1 MTNYFLTPTFFSKI
15 SLPDSKKETMPANAP
30 HSLFIFYKWTRRG
43 LNPRPNKEAI
53 CFLHAYLR
61 LDFRAP
67 TRPKPPIGTL
77 SLKTSSCTQGRAKLF
92 PIYLHHRIKTL
103 RKNSSWV
110 MSRSNTCVGIKLIY
124 YTSIKQRER
133 KCFRQLNFRKPR
145 LKCPPSSA
153 LHAYIPHRLAVKS
166 SLALQYYGCK
176 DTYLISTHKKLSSQR
191 PIQAAE
197 EKGFAR

>member
-1 MTNYFLTPTFFSKI
+1 MLLIRNSFCLELLIYLLTHTKFLLSL
-15 SLPDSKKETMPANAP
+15 SLPRPSSRKSLCLIAKKRPCRQTY
-30 HSLFIFYKWTRRG
+30 HIVSLFFYKWTRRG

-61 LDFRAP
+61 LNFREP

-77 SLKTSSCTQGRAKLF
+77 SLKISSCTQGRAKLF
-92 PIYLHHRIKTL
+92 PIYLHHHIKTL

-124 YTSIKQRER
+124 CTSIKQRER

-166 SLALQYYGCK
+166 SLARSIFFLQK
-176 DTYLISTHKKLSSQR
+176 
-191 PIQAAE
+191 
-197 EKGFAR
+197 

>member
-1 MTNYFLTPTFFSKI
+1 
-15 SLPDSKKETMPANAP
+15 MPANAP

-61 LDFRAP
+61 LNFREP

-77 SLKTSSCTQGRAKLF
+77 SLKISSCTQGRTKLF
-92 PIYLHHRIKTL
+92 PIYLHHHIKTL

-176 DTYLISTHKKLSSQR
+176 DTYLISTHKELSSQR